1 MRIIKTT
8 TDLCLLIL
16 CSLTYQAGVSS
27 LNIEHWQGQLII
39 GKVQSENF
47 CIYMLRGGILFC
59 ELQCNWN
66 EEKILLLILLSYI
79 SGLVHELVIG
89 WVNWVSFLVS
99 FPSLSLLSNLMMW
112 ECTLQCHGTN
122 WLTATKWEETASR
135 LGEISKQTRDHI
147 SYWWCCF
154 CYKMLQYLHLNDSSS
169 RFISMMTLAILLWS
183 CNIKNILN
191 ILNNILSLLFSYNL
205 DTI

>member
-1 MRIIKTT
+1 
-8 TDLCLLIL
+8 
-16 CSLTYQAGVSS
+16 
-27 LNIEHWQGQLII
+27 
-39 GKVQSENF
+39 
-47 CIYMLRGGILFC
+47 MLRGGNTFLWITIQLEWGENIVTNF
-59 ELQCNWN
+59 
-66 EEKILLLILLSYI
+66 IIRYFFVT
-79 SGLVHELVIG
+79 GLVHELVIG

-112 ECTLQCHGTN
+112 ECTVQCHGTN
-122 WLTATKWEETASR
+122 WVTATKWEETASR

-183 CNIKNILN
+183 CTIKNILN